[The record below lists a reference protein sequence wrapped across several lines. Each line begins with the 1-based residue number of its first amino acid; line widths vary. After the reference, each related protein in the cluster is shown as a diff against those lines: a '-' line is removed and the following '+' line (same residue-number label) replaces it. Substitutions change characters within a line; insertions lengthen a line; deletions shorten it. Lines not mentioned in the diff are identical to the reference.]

1 MERIAFMKYTVCVFF
16 HSHSKLQ
23 DSMRRGR
30 VSALLLST
38 TSIAVEFFWKIFNGF
53 QPFIMFAPW
62 QMFDCV
68 LSTPLASL
76 SCIYYQESPTAI
88 DKEKGKQNISTFEMC
103 FLIFMFWTST
113 VFSQVGQIRYSLLEV
128 KYRVCPSLTTTS
140 DCFTQP
146 STAQQSKV

>member
-1 MERIAFMKYTVCVFF
+1 MERIAFMKYTVCVFST
-16 HSHSKLQ
+16 HIQNLQ

-30 VSALLLST
+30 LSALLLST
-38 TSIAVEFFWKIFNGF
+38 TSITVEIFGKILNGF

-68 LSTPLASL
+68 LSTPLTSL

-88 DKEKGKQNISTFEMC
+88 DKEKRKQNISTLEMC
-103 FLIFMFWTST
+103 FLIFMFWIST
-113 VFSQVGQIRYSLLEV
+113 VFSQADQIRRSFLEV

-146 STAQQSKV
+146 SIA